1 MRDLACRRA
10 VLHSAAADHDH
21 CGQLVTSGDPEAYW
35 LSGDSGRESPI
46 VRVSCR

>member
-10 VLHSAAADHDH
+10 VLHSVAADHDH
-21 CGQLVTSGDPEAYW
+21 CGHLVTSGDPEAYW